1 MQEGLLLTDA
11 HVVFKTFRLPYM
23 MATFSEILVI
33 LSGVL
38 MFGITKSRLLL
49 ILAFFVPFLVVL
61 GLRVWAQWRKNDFEL
76 LEHPSLRP
84 VLSASKV
91 SVCGGRVGGRGE
103 GVQCLRQGLAGHV
116 PEGWVAD

>member
-1 MQEGLLLTDA
+1 MSPPAQEGLLLTDA
-11 HVVFKTFRLPYM
+11 HVVLKSYRLPYM

-84 VLSASKV
+84 VLAATKV
-91 SVCGGRVGGRGE
+91 RGCVS
-103 GVQCLRQGLAGHV
+103 GVQPRACTWPYLRECECGCALV
-116 PEGWVAD
+116 